1 MALENF
7 YVKAKRVLVDVVK
20 ATKDGGFLYVEE
32 KTGEWLQSKGWVER
46 NFEIKNE
53 AGEVATRATDAG
65 IAEVPVETKEKK
77 VMSAGVFAIENVPV
91 EKAKRRPGGRSNG
104 IPYDL
109 MEVGQSVFFPV
120 TEDTTLAGLLK
131 KLKVS
136 AASAET
142 KFSDVERDSATGEP
156 VMRKITRGPNA
167 GTEVAC
173 KVKMREFAANE
184 AEKDGVK
191 GVRVGRIK

>member
-20 ATKDGGFLYVEE
+20 TTKEGGFLYVEE

-53 AGEVATRATDAG
+53 AGEVATRATEAG
-65 IAEVPVETKEKK
+65 IMEVPVEKEKM
-77 VMSAGVFAIENVPV
+77 VMSAGVFTIENVPV
-91 EKAKRRPGGRSNG
+91 EKVNRRPGGRSNG

-120 TEDTTLAGLLK
+120 PEDGTLADLLK

-136 AASAET
+136 AASAEI
-142 KFSDVERDSATGEP
+142 KFSVVEKDPATGEP
-156 VMRKITRGPNA
+156 AMRKITRGPNA
-167 GTEVAC
+167 GTEVASR
-173 KVKMREFAANE
+173 VKTRLFAANE
-184 AEKDGVK
+184 SEKDGIK